1 MIRHMELPCTA
12 MDFSHDII
20 CHSGD
25 RNVAYKEVNGQELLL
40 SLFEPPEYGAER
52 LYPLLVLVHGGGWQ
66 GRKVFPDQPDWAGDY
81 LGFLA
86 RHYAE
91 RGWICACIDYRLM
104 RENGQAAGYEL
115 IDLYEDCADAVAW
128 LKSHAAELRIDLTR
142 TAVLG
147 ESAGGYLAAA
157 LITLPMGDPAFFKSA
172 ILVNAITDLS
182 DPRWGARIAA
192 CSAHPLLK
200 EKSKAEKIALLSP
213 TSHITA
219 QTCPTLLLHGEQ
231 DGVVFPF
238 HSLKFYNLLSA
249 CGVKT
254 ELDFIANTSH
264 AFLLAEYMQ
273 EHHTPLYA
281 ASVAVAQIDAWLA
294 EQKEEKIND

>member
-1 MIRHMELPCTA
+1 MIQHIELPRA
-12 MDFSHDII
+12 ALDFSREIAR
-20 CHSGD
+20 HSGD
-25 RNVAYKEVNGQELLL
+25 RNVVYKEVNGQKLLL

-66 GRKVFPDQPDWAGDY
+66 GRKIFADQAGWAGDY

-91 RGWICACIDYRLM
+91 KGWLCACIDYRLM
-104 RENGQAAGYEL
+104 RKNGQAPSYEL
-115 IDLYEDCADAVAW
+115 IDLYEDCVDATAW
-128 LKSHAAELRIDLTR
+128 LKNHATKLQIDLTH

-172 ILVNAITDLS
+172 VLVNAITDLS

-192 CSAHPLLK
+192 HSAHPLLK
-200 EKSKAEKIALLSP
+200 EKSAAEKIALLSP
-213 TSHITA
+213 VQHISA

-238 HSLKFYNLLSA
+238 HSLKFQDLLNA

-264 AFLLAEYMQ
+264 AFLLAEYMR
-273 EHHTPLYA
+273 ERHTLLCA
-281 ASVAVAQIDAWLA
+281 ACVAVERIDAWLA
-294 EQKEEKIND
+294 ELKEEKAND